1 MIRKNY
7 WSRYSCPG
15 FIFIGHRDGERW
27 VQRDSLRAD
36 VAARHDRAYAAVLA
50 DDESVA
56 AGAEPNL
63 AARVAFLDALD
74 AVAAAA
80 WPLPDSPAWRDC
92 ANKAAPA
99 IGVSDDELR
108 RRGELAALA
117 RMVPT
122 THRAADEPEPI
133 DQIKLRDGRVLDL
146 RRVPKEARE
155 HVQSAIGRLHAA
167 VTLDEIES
175 AKRLVEEAIR
185 NAELAGS
192 YNNAVLNEAEAPAQT
207 AAEVQA
213 VRAAESSRPTHADLF
228 YPMTRRAPPR
238 AREAYRP

>member
-1 MIRKNY
+1 MSGKNF
-7 WSRYSCPG
+7 WSLNTRPN

-27 VQRDSLRAD
+27 VRRDSVRSEA
-36 VAARHDRAYAAVLA
+36 VAQYDLAYAAVLA
-50 DDESVA
+50 DAEAVA
-56 AGAEPNL
+56 AGAEPDH

-74 AVAAAA
+74 AVAAA
-80 WPLPDSPAWRDC
+80 SPAWRDC
-92 ANKAAPA
+92 ANKATPA
-99 IGVSDDELR
+99 IGVSDSQLR

-117 RMVPT
+117 RMSPA
-122 THRAADEPEPI
+122 THRASDVPEPI
-133 DQIKLRDGRVLDL
+133 DRVTLRDGRVLDL

-155 HVQSAIGRLHAA
+155 HLRSAIAQLHAA

-175 AKRLVEEAIR
+175 ANRIVEQAIR

-192 YNNAVLNEAEAPAQT
+192 YNDAILSEAEDLAQT

-213 VRAAESSRPTHADLF
+213 TRAAEANRPTHADLF
-228 YPMTRRAPPR
+228 YPMTRRAPPQ